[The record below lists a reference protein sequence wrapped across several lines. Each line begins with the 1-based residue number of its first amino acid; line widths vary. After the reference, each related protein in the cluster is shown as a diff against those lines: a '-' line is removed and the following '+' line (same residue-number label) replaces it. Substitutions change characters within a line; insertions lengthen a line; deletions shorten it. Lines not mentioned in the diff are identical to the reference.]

1 MITVNL
7 ILQQWRGVLGYE
19 IQPLPG
25 KPDLPDSRC
34 APDLPDSRCAP
45 DLPDSRCVPDL
56 PDSRCVPD
64 LPDSRCAPDLPEDLL
79 KQLLRAGLD
88 MYIQRYLIPVVNHPN
103 NLLKPSAHHPC
114 IVYHVNPHTRDQP
127 LYLSTED
134 NTLYELII
142 NFDNLD
148 AQR

>member
-25 KPDLPDSRC
+25 K
-34 APDLPDSRCAP
+34 
-45 DLPDSRCVPDL
+45 
-56 PDSRCVPD
+56 PD